1 MALIAHMRLTK
12 LNARLEVTE
21 QQWSTATMVANEAMI
36 VADSELSALNHLD
49 YFAHTFKMP
58 FNILHDYQNQNK
70 RYGEFV
76 GVNGRIQ
83 NQQVNVEIVEPEA
96 PQLDSRVED
105 AKKRYETA
113 KVAITGAHVG
123 CPYCATEFQK
133 KNTMHLYCSNSGAE
147 NCSDNYKNLI
157 DPARIRHARGG

>member
-1 MALIAHMRLTK
+1 MALIAHVRLIK

-36 VADSELSALNHLD
+36 VADSEISALNHLD

-76 GVNGRIQ
+76 GTGN
-83 NQQVNVEIVEPEA
+83 NQSEQVNIEVVEPA
-96 PQLDSRVED
+96 HPQLDNKVED
-105 AKKRYETA
+105 AKKRHEAA
-113 KVAITGAHVG
+113 KLAVAGTLVD
-123 CPYCATEFQK
+123 CPYCATEFEK
-133 KNTMHLYCSNSGAE
+133 KNAMHLYCSNSGTN

-157 DPARIRHARGG
+157 NPERIRHARG